1 MNFEKFSFSSAKKLK
16 GYSDMKIENNAY
28 GDHLSN
34 TQQEKKQAV
43 YRNLELVEKSRILGY
58 VIDDILKYYKP
69 YRRILSRIKN

>member
-1 MNFEKFSFSSAKKLK
+1 MTSEKFSFSSAKKHK

-28 GDHLSN
+28 GDLSN

-43 YRNLELVEKSRILGY
+43 YKNLELVEKSRILGY